1 MRNSGRE
8 RLLIG
13 VSIVSLLLGTGAFGE
28 DRTGAQAPTAA
39 APHPGHDR
47 VAPPQDAARA
57 QAATPPSQPWAH
69 EKSDVPA
76 DPTIRFGTLPNGVR
90 YAIKRN
96 TTPPGQASV
105 WLRIDAGSLVEK
117 PNQRGLAHFMEH
129 MAFNGTADIPKN
141 ELIHK
146 LERLGLQFGAD
157 LNAATSYDQTFYRLD
172 MPRVDD
178 EKLSTALH
186 VLRQQ
191 VSAAT
196 MDPKDIDDERG
207 VIAGEE
213 RLRNSPAAKVGE
225 KQLALLGNG
234 TLLPTRSPIGDMEVI
249 RTAPRERF
257 ADYYATYYRPSR
269 ATVIAVGDF
278 DVDAME
284 AKIKLAFAD
293 WRPKLPD
300 GPDPELGKIVKHA
313 QETRVY
319 VEPSLS
325 PQVSI
330 AWVSPPKLAEDNL
343 ANRRTDWVREIG
355 LAVLRRRFG
364 EMGNADNPPFNTV
377 ETVDADLF
385 RSFHLATV
393 SASYFPG
400 KWKEA
405 LASIEQ
411 AVRQFTQFGVTQ
423 AEITRELNT
432 FRTRM
437 EGAVKNASTRNTVQ
451 LAAGIENNVNARE
464 VTTTPET
471 DLEIFESVAGKVT
484 PAQVNEV
491 IKTIFVGEGPIVTLN
506 STTPVEGGEA
516 TLAAAFDASKQVAV
530 AQLQPPVAKA
540 WAYTD
545 FGRPG
550 QVVSRT
556 GPDKLGAMTATFANG
571 VKVTV
576 KTTDFSKNSIQVGLL
591 TGIGERN
598 FSPDKLDVRAAAV
611 GNLVSGGLNKMT
623 FDEAI
628 RSLNGHSVGAS
639 LTTLGQRF
647 LFSGNTRPVDLNLQ
661 LQYMA
666 AFMTDAAYRSAPF
679 AKALASVP
687 VGWALIN
694 ASPEGVYG
702 LKVAPLIAGGDQR
715 LAKAPPEVVSSW
727 TMDSARDEA
736 RTMLSKGPIEIV
748 MVGEVTLDQ
757 AINAVAPTFGALPPR
772 PDYNAPAPG
781 ADQRR
786 FAAPTPTPLTFT
798 HNGLKEQ
805 SLGVVAFPTVDVTGD
820 RKLARQIGVLK
831 AVVQLRVL
839 DVIREEEAL
848 AYSPGVKDDSSPD
861 YKGYGT
867 LEIYA
872 ATAPDKLPA
881 FYAAVERIVK
891 GLQDKPV
898 TADELQRAR
907 QPMIEHV
914 RQSMSTNGFWFSAL
928 LGQYYRSS
936 SADDA
941 LTVEADYNSVTPAM
955 IQALARQYL
964 RMDKAFKASVL
975 PSAQAEGN

>member
-1 MRNSGRE
+1 MRNSGRD

-13 VSIVSLLLGTGAFGE
+13 VSVISLLLGTGAFGE

-39 APHPGHDR
+39 APHPRPDR
-47 VAPPQDAARA
+47 ATPPQDAARV
-57 QAATPPSQPWAH
+57 QDATPPSQPWAH

-76 DPTIRFGTLPNGVR
+76 DPTIRFGTLSNGVR

-141 ELIHK
+141 ELIYK

-225 KQLALLGNG
+225 KQLAVLGKG
-234 TLLPTRSPIGDMEVI
+234 TLLPSRSPIGDMEVI

-293 WRPKLPD
+293 WKPKLPD
-300 GPDPELGKIVKHA
+300 GPEPDLGKIAAHA
-313 QETRVY
+313 QEAHVY
-319 VEPSLS
+319 VEPSLG
-325 PQVSI
+325 PQLSI
-330 AWVSPPKLAEDNL
+330 SWVSPPKLLEDTM
-343 ANRRTDWVREIG
+343 ANRRADWVRQIG
-355 LAVLRRRFG
+355 LAVLKRRFG
-364 EMGNADNPPFNTV
+364 EMANADTAPFVNA
-377 ETVDADLF
+377 DAGDGDAL
-385 RSFHLATV
+385 RSFHVASITAT
-393 SASYFPG
+393 YFPG

-405 LASIEQ
+405 LNGAEQ

-432 FRTRM
+432 LRTRM
-437 EGAVKNASTRNTVQ
+437 TEGVKNASTRNTVL
-451 LAAGIENNVNARE
+451 LAGSIENDVNARS

-471 DLEIFESVAGKVT
+471 DLQIFESVASTIT
-484 PAQVNEV
+484 PAQVNEA

-506 STTPVEGGEA
+506 STTPIAGGDA
-516 TLAAAFDASKQVAV
+516 ALAAAFDDSKKVAV

-545 FGRPG
+545 FGTPG
-550 QVVSRT
+550 QVVSRS
-556 GPDKLGAMTATFANG
+556 GPDAFGATTVTFANG
-571 VKVTV
+571 VKLSV
-576 KTTDFSKNSIQVGLL
+576 KTTDFDKNSIQVGLL

-598 FSPDKLDVRAAAV
+598 FSPKALDIRAAAV
-611 GNLVSGGLNKMT
+611 GDLIPGGLNKMT
-623 FDEAI
+623 FDEMQ
-628 RSLNGHSVGAS
+628 RSLNGHSVGAGLS
-639 LTTLGQRF
+639 TLGQRF
-647 LFSGNTRPVDLNLQ
+647 LLSGGTRSEDLGLQ
-661 LQYMA
+661 MQYMA

-679 AKALASVP
+679 AKVLASLPAAWV
-687 VGWALIN
+687 LLN
-694 ASPEGVYG
+694 SSPEGVYG
-702 LKVAPLIAGGDQR
+702 SMVAPEIAGGDQR
-715 LAKAPPEVVSSW
+715 LAKVPPEVGSTW
-727 TMDSARDEA
+727 TMDPVRDEA
-736 RTMLSKGPIEIV
+736 RGLLGKGPIEIV
-748 MVGEVTLDQ
+748 MVGDVTVDQ
-757 AINAVAPTFGALPPR
+757 AIKAVAPTFGALPPR

-786 FAAPTPTPLTFT
+786 FAAPTPTPRIFR

-805 SLGVVAFPTVDVTGD
+805 SLGVVAFPTVDVTGS
-820 RKLARQIGVLK
+820 RKLARQISVLK

-839 DVIREEEAL
+839 DVIREQEAL
-848 AYSPGVKDDSSPD
+848 AYSPGVRDSSSPD
-861 YKGYGT
+861 YKGFGT

-872 ATAPDKLPA
+872 ATAPAKLPA
-881 FYAAVERIVK
+881 FYAAVDRIVA
-891 GLQDKPV
+891 GLKAEPI
-898 TADELQRAR
+898 TADELKRAR
-907 QPMIEHV
+907 QPMIEHEKQG
-914 RQSMSTNGFWFSAL
+914 RSTNGYWFSAM
-928 LGQYYRSS
+928 LGKFYRPS

-941 LTVEADYNSVTPAM
+941 LTIEADLNSVTPAM
-955 IQALARQYL
+955 IQTLARQYL

-975 PSAQAEGN
+975 PSDKAEGN